1 MPPMDATTDRFN
13 IFQRIWYSIFPGTHQ
28 KPDDRQRYRRLFNS
42 LALHFR
48 PRAVPERTLQFS
60 LTWGLG
66 GMAVV
71 LVAVLFASGLMM
83 KLVYQPVPDRA
94 YASIIYLQNTVVFG
108 QLIRNL
114 HHWSGNAL
122 LLIVFLHLLRVFF
135 SGAFHAPRQF
145 NWIIGLLMFLL
156 VLGSNFSGYLL
167 PWDQL
172 AYWAITICTGM
183 LEYIPVIGD
192 GLQKVVRGGLDIGPA
207 TLSNFYAIH
216 TAVIPA
222 CLLFLMPF
230 HFWRVR
236 KAGGLVI
243 PRTPQEDPGDRGE
256 SVAVIPN
263 LIMREVVVAL
273 VVVAVLMIGS
283 IAFNAPLEAKANP
296 GLSPNPT
303 KAPWYF
309 AGIQELLLHFH
320 PLVAVL
326 AIPLIVLTALLFL
339 PYLRYEA
346 DTAGVWFCSYR
357 GRQMALV
364 AAVVSLIVTPL
375 GIIAD
380 EYIVDFAAWLPSIP
394 PVFSNGIIPAAL
406 ALACI
411 TGFYWLMKKKY
422 TATGNEALQSV
433 FILLLVAFIILTIT
447 CIWFRGSGMAL
458 MWPWEVSN
466 PVP

>member
-1 MPPMDATTDRFN
+1 MDTTTDRFN
-13 IFQRIWYSIFPGTHQ
+13 IVQRIWYSIFPGTYRR
-28 KPDDRQRYRRLFNS
+28 PDDRHRYRRLFNS
-42 LALHFR
+42 LLLHFR
-48 PRAVPERTLQFS
+48 PRAIPERTLKFS

-71 LVAVLFASGLMM
+71 LVAVLFATGLMM

-94 YASIIYLQNTVVFG
+94 YASVIYLQNTVLFG

-122 LLIVFLHLLRVFF
+122 LLIAFLHLLRVFF
-135 SGAFHAPRQF
+135 TGAFHAPRQF

-172 AYWAITICTGM
+172 AYWAITICTAM
-183 LEYIPVIGD
+183 LEYIPVMGG
-192 GLQKVVRGGLDIGPA
+192 GLQKLIRGGVDIGPA

-222 CLLFLMPF
+222 CLLILMPF

-236 KAGGLVI
+236 KSGGLVI
-243 PRTPQEDPGDRGE
+243 PRTPQESPGHRGE
-256 SVAVIPN
+256 SVAAIPN

-273 VVVAVLMIGS
+273 VLIAILMIGS
-283 IAFNAPLEAKANP
+283 VAFNAPLEAGANP

-320 PLVAVL
+320 PLFAVMV
-326 AIPLIVLTALLFL
+326 IPLVVIAALLFL
-339 PYLRYEA
+339 PYWRYDS
-346 DTAGVWFCSYR
+346 DTAGVWFCSDC
-357 GRQMALV
+357 GRKMSMV
-364 AAVVSLIVTPL
+364 AVVVALIITPL
-375 GIIAD
+375 GILAD
-380 EYIVDFAAWLPSIP
+380 EFFIDFAAWLPAV
-394 PVFSNGIIPAAL
+394 PVIVSNGLIPAIMAL
-406 ALACI
+406 AGI
-411 TGFYWLMKKKY
+411 IGFYWFVKKRFG
-422 TATGNEALQSV
+422 ATNNEALQAV

-458 MWPWEVSN
+458 MWPF
-466 PVP
+466 